1 MNYYTYTGNKMYV
14 AHFSG
19 ATKEIFPATI
29 DKVKDITF
37 NMPKNLSIITAVT
50 DNVKSDSPIIYQLNK
65 NKTSYINMVDRTE
78 WSDIKKLEY
87 IIQGLQ
93 NTSTDYCLIV
103 DGLDVVITGDMD
115 EALGI
120 FKNMD
125 YDVLFNASMYNTPK
139 EDIED
144 IGDREQYG
152 KFRYF
157 NDGCCIGKT
166 ASLLKVYQDA
176 YQYYKSGE
184 FNSDMAQYYL
194 RKSFDSLEKTD

>member
-19 ATKEIFPATI
+19 ATKEIFPTTI

-37 NMPKNLSIITAVT
+37 NMPEDLSIITAIT

-65 NKTSYINMVDRTE
+65 NKTSYINMADRTE
-78 WSDIKKLEY
+78 WSDLKKLEY

-93 NTSTDYCLIV
+93 DASTEYCLIV

-120 FKNMD
+120 FKNMSC
-125 YDVLFNASMYNTPK
+125 SMLL
-139 EDIED
+139 
-144 IGDREQYG
+144 
-152 KFRYF
+152 
-157 NDGCCIGKT
+157 CIT
-166 ASLLKVYQDA
+166 LLKRI
-176 YQYYKSGE
+176 
-184 FNSDMAQYYL
+184 L
-194 RKSFDSLEKTD
+194 RT